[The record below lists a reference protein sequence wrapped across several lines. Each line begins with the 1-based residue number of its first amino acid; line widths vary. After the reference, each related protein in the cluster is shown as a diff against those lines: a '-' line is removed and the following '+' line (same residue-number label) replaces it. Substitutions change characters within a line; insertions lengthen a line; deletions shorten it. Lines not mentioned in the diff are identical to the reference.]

1 MDGEEFFDRLYSHF
15 HVPFPCH
22 AVLLSG
28 GDGFATEG
36 AEDGTES
43 LVLLTDDDLVERYLI
58 DSPDPRAFPVSI
70 TEPPLLAKL
79 LRRLPPS
86 ITHVTFDPRPGFH
99 RRYPIGAIRDSLAAP
114 LAKKRKAG

>member
-28 GDGFATEG
+28 GDGFATEP

-58 DSPDPRAFPVSI
+58 DCPDRRAFPVALA
-70 TEPPLLAKL
+70 EPPLLARL

-99 RRYPIGAIRDSLAAP
+99 RRYPVEVIRASLAAP
-114 LAKKRKAG
+114 AARKKQAG